1 MHCLRS
7 RDFAA
12 TYVYMC
18 RCKWQ
23 ALWAAHRRARK
34 GGGFD
39 HGRFETVDSAHTP
52 GRNMVDPKSLVAHED
67 VELPNLLSAHQR
79 IRRTPTVNRTAQHY
93 LHFLTVRAV
102 RISRVIPGSSAWV
115 VAPFIRP
122 IQALQMF
129 TLSSVRRLSLAAILA
144 AKRVKRR

>member
-52 GRNMVDPKSLVAHED
+52 GRNMVGPKSLVAHED
-67 VELPNLLSAHQR
+67 VELPNL
-79 IRRTPTVNRTAQHY
+79 IRSVHINAFHFADSNPTVHSHGGHST
-93 LHFLTVRAV
+93 T
-102 RISRVIPGSSAWV
+102 STS
-115 VAPFIRP
+115 
-122 IQALQMF
+122 
-129 TLSSVRRLSLAAILA
+129 
-144 AKRVKRR
+144 

>member
-52 GRNMVDPKSLVAHED
+52 GRNMVGPKSLVAHED
-67 VELPNLLSAHQR
+67 VELPDLIRSFSAHQLSHF
-79 IRRTPTVNRTAQHY
+79 ISPTVLSRQSIRTVSGLLQH
-93 LHFLTVRAV
+93 
-102 RISRVIPGSSAWV
+102 
-115 VAPFIRP
+115 
-122 IQALQMF
+122 
-129 TLSSVRRLSLAAILA
+129 
-144 AKRVKRR
+144 

>member
-67 VELPNLLSAHQR
+67 VELPNLFSAHQR
-79 IRRTPTVNRTAQHY
+79 ISPYSDSPSHGTALPPLLDGARCPDQPGH
-93 LHFLTVRAV
+93 TWVIGMGRSAIQSPKT
-102 RISRVIPGSSAWV
+102 RIANAYPQLRVTAC
-115 VAPFIRP
+115 
-122 IQALQMF
+122 L
-129 TLSSVRRLSLAAILA
+129 
-144 AKRVKRR
+144 